1 MSRAAQARLLY
12 TLLDA
17 AEDEGRLRSSD
28 IIARWRAI
36 KSHFDDTRSEREHAA
51 LEALIDELDREGA
64 LTGTWIQ
71 ARWFAAKA
79 RRESEA
85 PFPKGSRGGDHG
97 QAGARRK

>member
-1 MSRAAQARLLY
+1 
-12 TLLDA
+12 
-17 AEDEGRLRSSD
+17 
-28 IIARWRAI
+28 
-36 KSHFDDTRSEREHAA
+36 
-51 LEALIDELDREGA
+51 LESLIDELDRNGA

-71 ARWFAAKA
+71 ACWFAAKA